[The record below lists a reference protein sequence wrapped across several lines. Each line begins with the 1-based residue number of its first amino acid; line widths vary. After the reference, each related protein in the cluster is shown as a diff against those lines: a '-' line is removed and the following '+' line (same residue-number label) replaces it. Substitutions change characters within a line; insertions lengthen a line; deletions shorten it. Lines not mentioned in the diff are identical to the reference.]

1 MKHFVQAQESSG
13 NDINTTTEL
22 HTDTCTDTRTASKEI
37 TMVNDLLFLQPKP
50 LAQRTRRRGT
60 LPSNEVVSVVTEPI
74 SSNQNQTTLLDT
86 NEEIPSNCLFITTA
100 KYEFLDHTADI
111 LVHAQGK
118 DIESV
123 LGSSIMAMVAYQI
136 EHPENI
142 ALTHTCTISATG
154 HDLISLTYNIM
165 DAALYRLVG
174 DNFVAGGITMNNYE
188 NNHENDDTTTSFTI
202 QATLYGEPFL
212 PLGKHGQGTEV
223 KAITYS
229 GMKVEQDETS
239 QEFNAYIVLDI

>member
-22 HTDTCTDTRTASKEI
+22 HTDTCTSKEI

-60 LPSNEVVSVVTEPI
+60 LPSNEVVSVVSTEPILI

-136 EHPENI
+136 EYPENI
-142 ALTHTCTISATG
+142 ALTHTCLLSASG

-188 NNHENDDTTTSFTI
+188 NNHENDDTTNLFYYTS
-202 QATLYGEPFL
+202 
-212 PLGKHGQGTEV
+212 
-223 KAITYS
+223 
-229 GMKVEQDETS
+229 
-239 QEFNAYIVLDI
+239 DIIW

>member
-22 HTDTCTDTRTASKEI
+22 HTDTCTASKET

-142 ALTHTCTISATG
+142 ALTHTCPISATG

>member
-22 HTDTCTDTRTASKEI
+22 HTDTCTASKEI

-50 LAQRTRRRGT
+50 LAQRKRRRGT
-60 LPSNEVVSVVTEPI
+60 LPSNEVVSVVSTEPI
-74 SSNQNQTTLLDT
+74 LISSIQNQTTLLDT

-142 ALTHTCTISATG
+142 ALTHTCTISASG

>member
-22 HTDTCTDTRTASKEI
+22 HTDTCTASKET